1 MKELFFLLFG
11 LVGLWLGADLGIRG
25 AKNIA
30 AHFRISQTFIGLTIL
45 SIGTSIPE
53 IALAV
58 TGGIDRAAGLETSG
72 IVVGN
77 VIGSAA
83 NLFTI
88 LLGLVGLFGTLQLKR
103 KNFAREA
110 VTLIGALLVLAVM
123 FFDGRLTVFEG
134 YTLIILYTLYL
145 AQLSREENLHEK
157 FTGRKPQLHLGKDLV
172 NLIGGLMLIGF
183 TSELVVQNG
192 IMLAA
197 AWGVTQTFVGIF
209 VVGLGTGLPEVAVSL
224 VALRKRQHDLSLS
237 NLIGSNLCD
246 LLLALGLGTAIAG
259 FSVPR
264 NLLIYDL
271 PALTVI
277 TLTVL
282 LLCKYQKTLS
292 KTASIGLISLYVA
305 YLGIRLSLF
314 G

>member
-11 LVGLWLGADLGIRG
+11 LAGLWLGADLGIRG

-53 IALAV
+53 IALAI
-58 TGGIDRAAGLETSG
+58 TGGIDRAAGFETSG

-110 VTLIGALLVLAVM
+110 VMLIGALLVLAVM
-123 FFDGRLTVFEG
+123 FFDERLTVFEG
-134 YTLIILYTLYL
+134 YTLIILYLLYL
-145 AQLSREENLHEK
+145 AQLGREENLHEK
-157 FTGRKPQLHLGKDLV
+157 FIGRKPQLHLGKDLV

-209 VVGLGTGLPEVAVSL
+209 LSALERAFRKLPYPLSL
-224 VALRKRQHDLSLS
+224 CGKNSTTYPSPTLSEATFATFSSHSVLALRLRDFPSRATCSCTTCPH
-237 NLIGSNLCD
+237 
-246 LLLALGLGTAIAG
+246 
-259 FSVPR
+259 
-264 NLLIYDL
+264 
-271 PALTVI
+271 
-277 TLTVL
+277 
-282 LLCKYQKTLS
+282 
-292 KTASIGLISLYVA
+292 
-305 YLGIRLSLF
+305 
-314 G
+314 